1 MTQAI
6 PHIKDLPTTIALVP
20 VHGSVLMPRSQLPIP
35 FTEHEYFTLAT
46 TALREHPYLG
56 VVQPIVDTKSPDDNI
71 SLYKA
76 GCLGKIVDINEADE
90 DKIIVT
96 LGGICRFDIVEEVQ
110 NQHIFRTAHVSYQRY
125 EHDLVEQA
133 DVALD
138 RPRLISALRG
148 YFKHFDVRPDWKEI
162 DLVSN
167 DHLITTLTMICPLDA
182 SEKQAVLEAPSLKE
196 QSQMLTKLI
205 EFSVAEMNQNPLTS
219 ARMH

>member
-1 MTQAI
+1 MTI
-6 PHIKDLPTTIALVP
+6 PHLHDLPGTIALVP
-20 VHGSVLMPRSQLPIP
+20 VHGAVLMPRAQLPIP
-35 FTEHEYFTLAT
+35 LTEHEYFTLAT

-56 VVQPIVDTKSPDDNI
+56 VVQPIVDTNGDDDV

-76 GCLGKIVDINEADE
+76 GCLGKIVDINEAD
-90 DKIIVT
+90 DAKIILT
-96 LGGICRFDIVEEVQ
+96 LGGICRFDIGDEIQTE
-110 NQHIFRTAHVSYQRY
+110 HMFRTAHVSYQRY

-138 RPRLISALRG
+138 RPRLINALRG

-182 SEKQAVLEAPSLKE
+182 REKQAVLEAPSLKE

-205 EFSVAEMNQNPLTS
+205 EFNVAEMNQNTLTS